1 MDWYISKQGVKA
13 GPYSETQIQALL
25 QEGRLA
31 PNHLAWRFGLAG
43 WTPIRKLSELRDLTS
58 SHAQSAQLFHLVT
71 VTETDRATARLPERA
86 SLKTRRDSYCARHWR
101 GELSLPVSLWINGN
115 LISLALAASVMAV
128 AATDAVNEMPRWF
141 AAGGVAYWL
150 LLIVMTVWQ
159 LVGVWRSAGKYLA
172 AGKSKCWGRLALAMV
187 ILGIFASIFSLST
200 VGVPQTMEFA
210 QLALGRDPIG
220 SYQLRL
226 LRDATELEVS
236 GAIIFGLTDEV
247 AKTLD
252 GNPEVKI
259 IHLNSHGGRVG
270 EARRLRDLI
279 ATRKLATFTAAG
291 CFSAC
296 TLAYAAGERR
306 LIGRNASLG
315 FHQYAFPGVQQR
327 AFRRQYEKDKND
339 WLARGIDRA
348 FVERAYATA
357 HNDLW
362 RPEHAELFA
371 ARFVTGYPDSNEV
384 AMSGNPDGQSTKLEA
399 ELSKHVLFATLK
411 KHEPGVYR
419 RVVAELKNGLKE
431 GQSQAE
437 LQETLSPLAQSVYR
451 EKLPHASNIALLG
464 FTDLFIEQTE
474 ALYNSD
480 PALCYQYVYE
490 AGQGGGA
497 EINKSFSQELK
508 EKEMFVLVEV
518 IRSAAVQVPP
528 APAQEQVQQQLKAV
542 FATLTERHGKKDVAL
557 LTNPARGKSNPA
569 KMCVLTRELYQNIRK
584 LPDEQSAMVLRF
596 MFANAK

>member
-1 MDWYISKQGVKA
+1 MDWYISKQGVNA
-13 GPYSETQIQALL
+13 GPYSDTQIQALL
-25 QEGRLA
+25 LEGGLA

-43 WTPIRKLSELRDLTS
+43 WTPIRKLSELRGSTS
-58 SHAQSAQLFHLVT
+58 SHAQSAPLFHLVAA
-71 VTETDRATARLPERA
+71 TETDRATARLPERA
-86 SLKTRRDSYCARHWR
+86 SLNTRRDSYCARHWR
-101 GELSLPVSLWINGN
+101 GELSLPVSFWINGN
-115 LISLALAASVMAV
+115 FISLALVALVMAV

-150 LLIVMTVWQ
+150 LLAVMTVWQ

-172 AGKSKCWGRLALAMV
+172 AGKSKCWGRSALAMV
-187 ILGIFASIFSLST
+187 TLGIIASIFSLST
-200 VGVPQTMEFA
+200 AGVPQSMEFV

-226 LRDATELEVS
+226 SRDGTELEVS

-252 GNPEVKI
+252 GNPKVMI
-259 IHLNSHGGRVG
+259 IQLNSHGGRVG
-270 EARRLRDLI
+270 EARRLRNLI
-279 ATRKLATFTAAG
+279 AARKLATFTATG

-306 LIGRNASLG
+306 LIGRNARLG
-315 FHQYAFPGVQQR
+315 FHQYAFPGVRQR
-327 AFRRQYEKDKND
+327 AFRRQYEMDKND

-362 RPEHAELFA
+362 RPEHPELFA
-371 ARFVTGYPDSNEV
+371 ARFVTGYPDGKEV
-384 AMSGNPDGQSTKLEA
+384 AMSGIPEEQSAKLEA
-399 ELSKHVLFATLK
+399 ELRKHVLFATLK
-411 KHEPGVYR
+411 EHEPGVYR
-419 RVVAELKNGLKE
+419 RVVAELENGLK
-431 GQSQAE
+431 GGRSQAE
-437 LQETLSPLAQSVYR
+437 LRETLSPLAQSVYR
-451 EKLPHASNIALLG
+451 KKLPYASNIALLG

-480 PALCYQYVYE
+480 PALCYQYVYGT
-490 AGQGGGA
+490 GQGGGA
-497 EINKSFSQELK
+497 EINRSFSQELK
-508 EKEMFVLVEV
+508 EKEMLVLVEV
-518 IRSAAVQVPP
+518 IRSTAAQVPP
-528 APAQEQVQQQLKAV
+528 APAKEQVQQQLKAV
-542 FATLTERHGKKDVAL
+542 FAMLTERHGKDVAL
-557 LTNPARGKSNPA
+557 LTNPARGKSVPA

-584 LPDEQSAMVLRF
+584 LPQEQSAMVLRF

>member
-1 MDWYISKQGVKA
+1 MDWYISKQGVKE
-13 GPYSETQIQALL
+13 GPYSDTQIQALL
-25 QEGRLA
+25 QEGHLA

-43 WTPIRKLSELRDLTS
+43 WTPIRKLSELRGS
-58 SHAQSAQLFHLVT
+58 APSHAESAHVFHLVT
-71 VTETDRATARLPERA
+71 ATETDRATARLPERA

-115 LISLALAASVMAV
+115 LISLVLAALVMAV

-141 AAGGVAYWL
+141 AGGGVAYWL
-150 LLIVMTVWQ
+150 LLVVMTVWQ
-159 LVGVWRSAGKYLA
+159 LIGVWRSAGRYLA

-187 ILGIFASIFSLST
+187 ILGLIASIFSLST

-220 SYQLRL
+220 SYQLRV
-226 LRDATELEVS
+226 LRNATALEVS

-259 IHLNSHGGRVG
+259 LHLNSHGGRVG
-270 EARRLRDLI
+270 EARRLRNLI

-315 FHQYAFPGVQQR
+315 FHQYAFPGVQQS

-362 RPEHAELFA
+362 RPEHPELFA
-371 ARFVTGYPDSNEV
+371 ARFVTGYPDSNAV
-384 AMSGNPDGQSTKLEA
+384 AMSGILDEQSAKLEA
-399 ELSKHVLFATLK
+399 ELSKHVLFAALK

-419 RVVAELKNGLKE
+419 RVVAELENGLKGGRSE
-431 GQSQAE
+431 TE
-437 LQETLSPLAQSVYR
+437 LREILSPLAQSVYR
-451 EKLPHASNIALLG
+451 KKLPHASNIALLG
-464 FTDLFIEQTE
+464 FTDLFIEQTQ
-474 ALYNSD
+474 ALYNRD

-508 EKEMFVLVEV
+508 EKEMLVLVEV
-518 IRSAAVQVPP
+518 IRSAAAQMPP

-542 FATLTERHGKKDVAL
+542 FATLTERHGKDVAL
-557 LTNPARGKSNPA
+557 LTNPARGKSDPA

-584 LPDEQSAMVLRF
+584 LPEEQSAMVLRF

>member
-1 MDWYISKQGVKA
+1 MDWYISKQGVKE
-13 GPYSETQIQALL
+13 GPYSDTQIQALF
-25 QEGRLA
+25 QQGRLA

-43 WTPIRKLSELRDLTS
+43 WTPIRKLSVLRGLTS

-71 VTETDRATARLPERA
+71 ATETDRATARLPERA

-128 AATDAVNEMPRWF
+128 AATDAVNETPRWF

-187 ILGIFASIFSLST
+187 ILGIVASIFSLST
-200 VGVPQTMEFA
+200 VGVPQTMEFT

-270 EARRLRDLI
+270 EARRLRNLI

-296 TLAYAAGERR
+296 TLAYVAGERR

-315 FHQYAFPGVQQR
+315 FHQYTFPGVQQR

-348 FVERAYATA
+348 FVEHAYATA

-371 ARFVTGYPDSNEV
+371 AGFVTGYPDSNEA
-384 AMSGNPDGQSTKLEA
+384 AMSGNPDGQSAKLEA

-437 LQETLSPLAQSVYR
+437 LRETLSPLAKSVYR

-490 AGQGGGA
+490 AGHGGGTK
-497 EINKSFSQELK
+497 INKSFSQELK

-542 FATLTERHGKKDVAL
+542 FAALTERHGKKDVAL
-557 LTNPARGKSNPA
+557 LTNPARGKSDPA

-584 LPDEQSAMVLRF
+584 LPEEQSAMVLRF

>member
-1 MDWYISKQGVKA
+1 MDWYISKQGVNA
-13 GPYSETQIQALL
+13 GPYSDTQIQALL
-25 QEGRLA
+25 LEGGLA

-43 WTPIRKLSELRDLTS
+43 WTPIRKLSELRGSTS
-58 SHAQSAQLFHLVT
+58 SHAQSAPLFHLVAA
-71 VTETDRATARLPERA
+71 TETDRATARLPERA
-86 SLKTRRDSYCARHWR
+86 SLNTRRDSYYARHWR
-101 GELSLPVSLWINGN
+101 GELSLPVSFWINGN
-115 LISLALAASVMAV
+115 FISLALVAFVMAV

-150 LLIVMTVWQ
+150 LLAVMTVWQ

-172 AGKSKCWGRLALAMV
+172 AGKSKCWGRSALAMV
-187 ILGIFASIFSLST
+187 TLGIIASIFSLST
-200 VGVPQTMEFA
+200 AGVPQSMEFV

-226 LRDATELEVS
+226 SRDGTELEVS

-252 GNPEVKI
+252 GNPKVLI
-259 IHLNSHGGRVG
+259 IQLNSHGGRVG
-270 EARRLRDLI
+270 EARRLRNLI
-279 ATRKLATFTAAG
+279 AARKLATFTATG

-306 LIGRNASLG
+306 LIGRNARLG
-315 FHQYAFPGVQQR
+315 FHQYAFPGVRQR
-327 AFRRQYEKDKND
+327 AFRRQYEMDKND

-362 RPEHAELFA
+362 RPEHPELFA
-371 ARFVTGYPDSNEV
+371 ARFVTGYPDGKEV
-384 AMSGNPDGQSTKLEA
+384 AMSGIPEEQSAKLEA
-399 ELSKHVLFATLK
+399 ELRKHVLFATLK
-411 KHEPGVYR
+411 EHEPGVYR
-419 RVVAELKNGLKE
+419 RVVAELENGLK
-431 GQSQAE
+431 GGRSQAE
-437 LQETLSPLAQSVYR
+437 LRETLSPLAQSVYR
-451 EKLPHASNIALLG
+451 KKLPYASNIALLG

-480 PALCYQYVYE
+480 PALCYQYVYGT
-490 AGQGGGA
+490 GQGGGA
-497 EINKSFSQELK
+497 EINRSFSQELK
-508 EKEMFVLVEV
+508 EKEMLVLVEV
-518 IRSAAVQVPP
+518 IRSTAAQVPP
-528 APAQEQVQQQLKAV
+528 APAKEQVQQQLKAV
-542 FATLTERHGKKDVAL
+542 FAMLTERHGKDVAL
-557 LTNPARGKSNPA
+557 LTNPARGKSVPA

-584 LPDEQSAMVLRF
+584 LPQEQSAMVLRF

>member
-1 MDWYISKQGVKA
+1 MDWYISKQGVNA
-13 GPYSETQIQALL
+13 GPYSDTQIQALL
-25 QEGRLA
+25 LEGGLA

-43 WTPIRKLSELRDLTS
+43 WTPIRKLSELRGSTS
-58 SHAQSAQLFHLVT
+58 SHAQSAPLFHLVAA
-71 VTETDRATARLPERA
+71 TETDRATARLPERA
-86 SLKTRRDSYCARHWR
+86 SLNTRRDSYYARHWR
-101 GELSLPVSLWINGN
+101 GELSLPVSFWINGN
-115 LISLALAASVMAV
+115 FISLALVAFVMAV

-150 LLIVMTVWQ
+150 LLAVMTVWQ

-172 AGKSKCWGRLALAMV
+172 AGKSKCWGRSALAMV
-187 ILGIFASIFSLST
+187 TLGIIASIFSLST
-200 VGVPQTMEFA
+200 AGVPQSMEFV

-226 LRDATELEVS
+226 SRDGTELEVS

-252 GNPEVKI
+252 GNPKVMI
-259 IHLNSHGGRVG
+259 IQLNSHGGRVG
-270 EARRLRDLI
+270 EARRLRNLI
-279 ATRKLATFTAAG
+279 AARKLATFTATG

-306 LIGRNASLG
+306 LIGRNARLG
-315 FHQYAFPGVQQR
+315 FHQYAFPGVRQR
-327 AFRRQYEKDKND
+327 AFRRQYEMDKND

-362 RPEHAELFA
+362 RPEHPELFA
-371 ARFVTGYPDSNEV
+371 ARFVTGYPDGKEV
-384 AMSGNPDGQSTKLEA
+384 AMSGIPEEQSAKLEA
-399 ELSKHVLFATLK
+399 ELRKHVLFATLK
-411 KHEPGVYR
+411 EHEPGVYR
-419 RVVAELKNGLKE
+419 RVVAELENGLK
-431 GQSQAE
+431 GGRSQAE
-437 LQETLSPLAQSVYR
+437 LRETLSPLAQSVYR
-451 EKLPHASNIALLG
+451 KKLPYASNIALLG

-480 PALCYQYVYE
+480 PALCYQYVYGT
-490 AGQGGGA
+490 GQGGGA
-497 EINKSFSQELK
+497 EINRSFSQELK
-508 EKEMFVLVEV
+508 EKEMLVLVEV
-518 IRSAAVQVPP
+518 IRSTAAQVPP
-528 APAQEQVQQQLKAV
+528 APAKEQVQQQLKAV
-542 FATLTERHGKKDVAL
+542 FAMLTERHGKDVAL
-557 LTNPARGKSNPA
+557 LTNPARGKSVPA

-584 LPDEQSAMVLRF
+584 LPQEQSAMVLRF

>member
-1 MDWYISKQGVKA
+1 MDWYISKQGVKE
-13 GPYSETQIQALL
+13 GPYSDTQIQALL
-25 QEGRLA
+25 QEGHLA

-43 WTPIRKLSELRDLTS
+43 WTPIRKLSELRGSAS
-58 SHAQSAQLFHLVT
+58 SHAESAQLFHPIT
-71 VTETDRATARLPERA
+71 ATETGQATARLPERA
-86 SLKTRRDSYCARHWR
+86 SSKTRRDSYCARHWR

-115 LISLALAASVMAV
+115 LISLALAALVMAV

-150 LLIVMTVWQ
+150 LLVVMTVWQ

-172 AGKSKCWGRLALAMV
+172 AGKSKCWGRLAMAMV

-200 VGVPQTMEFA
+200 VGVPQSMEFA

-236 GAIIFGLTDEV
+236 GAIIFGLTEEV

-252 GNPEVKI
+252 GNPKVKI

-270 EARRLRDLI
+270 EARRLRNLI
-279 ATRKLATFTAAG
+279 AARKLATFTATG

-315 FHQYAFPGVQQR
+315 FHQYAFPGVRQR

-362 RPEHAELFA
+362 RPEHPELFA
-371 ARFVTGYPDSNEV
+371 ARFVTGYPDGNEV
-384 AMSGNPDGQSTKLEA
+384 AMSGIPDEQSAKLEA
-399 ELSKHVLFATLK
+399 ELSKHVLFAALK
-411 KHEPGVYR
+411 EHEPGVYR
-419 RVVAELKNGLKE
+419 RVVAELENGLK
-431 GQSQAE
+431 GGRSQAE
-437 LQETLSPLAQSVYR
+437 LRETLSPLAQSVYR
-451 EKLPHASNIALLG
+451 KKLPYASNIALLG

-497 EINKSFSQELK
+497 EINRSFSQELK
-508 EKEMFVLVEV
+508 EKEMLVLVEV
-518 IRSAAVQVPP
+518 IRSAAAQVPP
-528 APAQEQVQQQLKAV
+528 APAKEQVQQQLKAV
-542 FATLTERHGKKDVAL
+542 FATLTERHGKDVAL
-557 LTNPARGKSNPA
+557 LTNPARGKSDPA

-584 LPDEQSAMVLRF
+584 LPQEQSAMVLRF